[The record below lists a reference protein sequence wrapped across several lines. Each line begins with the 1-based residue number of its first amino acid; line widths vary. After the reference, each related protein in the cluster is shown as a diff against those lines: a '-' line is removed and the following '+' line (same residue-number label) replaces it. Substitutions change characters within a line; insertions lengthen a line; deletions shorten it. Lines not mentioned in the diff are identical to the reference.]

1 MVVSDLSDDPQD
13 TAGTMADL
21 QTDAEAPPPPER
33 VLAHVNRVIQTIK
46 DDKSHHAK
54 AFSQMKTDM
63 FMAMKGR
70 SKDWSEDNYK
80 ANFLGRHVKTKTSAL
95 YAKNPKATA
104 KRAERLD
111 FAVWDENPESLM
123 MAFQTVKIATDMAAA
138 AAAEP
143 PTVDPLSGATFT
155 TIPQMPPGFEEAQAL
170 IADFQQGMAYRKNAD
185 KIGKT
190 LEILFA
196 RALRDQEPIDFKTAA
211 KQMVRRACTT
221 GVGYVE
227 LNFIREMGPR
237 AGLAEQ
243 LADSRVRLD
252 HLKRLMTE
260 MSEGDITADQAEV
273 AELEA
278 SLKALAAEPEIVQRE
293 GLVFDFPASTKVIP
307 DKLCRSLVGFVGA
320 RHLTIEYLFTT
331 DEVAEMF
338 PDADLKLGYAEYDA
352 DGRSKTQPAQ
362 TEMSFTSDI
371 GDMDDG
377 EIEQQTDT
385 KGKGLVCVWKHY
397 DKPSGLVYYVADGY
411 KGWLREPASPD
422 VFVEKFW
429 PVFAL
434 TFNAVE
440 SEDALFPPS
449 DVYLLSDQQNEHN
462 RSRQGMREHREA
474 ARPRW
479 ATRKG
484 LLDDNDKNALKN
496 ANPFDVVELN
506 ADAQTPLEQLL
517 ETLPVPG
524 VDPNLYETGQFFS
537 DVQIVGGG
545 QESTYGGLAKA
556 TATESAIAANSTAAS
571 DGSSND
577 DLDSFLSMVA
587 RAASQI
593 LLREMST
600 EQVMAMCGPG
610 AAWPEMTLSEIASEL
625 FLEVE
630 AGSSGR
636 PNQAIE
642 IDNFTKMAPHI
653 MAIPGI
659 SPVELAKEALRRLD
673 DRMDLTKMLVPGLAS
688 IIAQNG
694 MATMG
699 AGGPPQPGKD
709 PNQQGAEGASNAP
722 APAGNSGEGAGPAFG
737 SNQVA

>member
-1 MVVSDLSDDPQD
+1 MAVSDLYDEPQD
-13 TAGTMADL
+13 TASTLADM
-21 QTDAEAPPPPER
+21 QSQAEAPEPPEN

-46 DDKSHHAK
+46 DDKSHHDK
-54 AFSQMKTDM
+54 AFKRMKKDM

-70 SKDWSEDNYK
+70 DTDYPEDNYK
-80 ANFLGRHVKTKTSAL
+80 ANFLGRHVKTKTAAL
-95 YAKNPKATA
+95 YAKNPKAVA

-123 MAFQTVKIATDMAAA
+123 MAFQTIQLATQMAAEA
-138 AAAEP
+138 AMQP
-143 PTVDPLSGATFT
+143 PQVDPLSGATFAT
-155 TIPQMPPGFEEAQAL
+155 VPQTPPGFEEAQQI
-170 IADFQQGMAYRKNAD
+170 IADFQQGTAYQKHVDR
-185 KIGKT
+185 IGRT

-196 RALRDQEPIDFKTAA
+196 RALRDQEPVDFKTAA

-227 LNFIREMGPR
+227 LGFVRETGPR
-237 AGLAEQ
+237 PGLNEQ
-243 LADSRVRLD
+243 LADARSRLD
-252 HLKRLMTE
+252 HLQRLMTE
-260 MSEGDITADQAEV
+260 AMEGDLTADQAET
-273 AELEA
+273 AELQA
-278 SLKALAAEPEIVQRE
+278 SLNALATEPEIVLRE

-307 DKLCRSLVGFVGA
+307 DKLCKSLVGFIGA

-338 PDADLKLGYAEYDA
+338 PDADLKLGYNEYDS
-352 DGRSKTQPAQ
+352 DGRSLTKPAQ
-362 TEMSFTSDI
+362 IEMSFNSDV
-371 GDMDDG
+371 GDMEDS
-377 EIEQQTDT
+377 EIDQATDT

-411 KGWLREPASPD
+411 KGWLREPAAPD

-440 SEDALFPPS
+440 SEDDLFPPS
-449 DVYLLSDQQNEHN
+449 DVYLLADQQNEHN
-462 RSRQGMREHREA
+462 RSRQGMREHRDA

-479 ATRKG
+479 TTRKG
-484 LLDDNDKNALKN
+484 LLDDTDKEALKH
-496 ANPFDVVELN
+496 ARPFDVVELN
-506 ADAQTPLEQLL
+506 ADAATPLEQLL
-517 ETLPVPG
+517 EPLPIPG

-571 DGSSND
+571 DGSSTD
-577 DLDSFLSMVA
+577 DLDSFLSAVA

-593 LLREMST
+593 LLREMSA
-600 EQVMAMCGPG
+600 EQVTQLVGPG
-610 AAWPEMTLSEIASEL
+610 AVWPEMTLAEIASEL

-642 IDNFTKMAPHI
+642 IDNFTKMAPHL

-659 SPVELAKEALRRLD
+659 SPTELAKEGLRRLD
-673 DRMDLTKMLVPGLAS
+673 DRMDLAKMLVPGMAS
-688 IIAQNG
+688 ILAQNG
-694 MATMG
+694 MAQAT
-699 AGGPPQPGKD
+699 ANSEPQNAPE
-709 PNQQGAEGASNAP
+709 QQGAAGASNAP
-722 APAGNSGEGAGPAFG
+722 TPGGNSGEGTGASFR
-737 SNQVA
+737 SNQV

>member
-13 TAGTMADL
+13 TAGTMAEM
-21 QTDAEAPPPPER
+21 QAGAEVPEPPER
-33 VLAHVNRVIQTIK
+33 VLAHVNRIIQTIK
-46 DDKSHHAK
+46 DDKAHHAK
-54 AFSQMKTDM
+54 AFAQMKTDM

-70 SKDWSEDNYK
+70 SKDWSESNYK
-80 ANFLGRHVKTKTSAL
+80 ANFLGRHVKTKTAAL

-123 MAFQTVKIATDMAAA
+123 MAFQTVQMAIALQQEAAA
-138 AAAEP
+138 TPPQVDAE
-143 PTVDPLSGATFT
+143 SGAVFT
-155 TIPQMPPGFEEAQAL
+155 PVPQLPPGFAEAQEI
-170 IADFQQGMAYRKNAD
+170 IADFQQGMAYRNQID
-185 KIGKT
+185 KVGKT

-196 RALRDQEPIDFKTAA
+196 RALRDQEPVDFKTAA

-227 LNFIREMGPR
+227 LGFVRETGPR
-237 AGLAEQ
+237 PGLSEQ

-252 HLKRLMTE
+252 HLNRLMTE
-260 MSEGDITADQAEV
+260 AVEGDITVDQAEV

-278 SLKALAAEPEIVQRE
+278 SLLALTNEPEIVLRE

-320 RHLTIEYLFTT
+320 RHLTIEYLFTP

-338 PDADLKLGYAEYDA
+338 PDADLKLGYNEYDA
-352 DGRSKTQPAQ
+352 DGRSMTKPAQ
-362 TEMSFTSDI
+362 IEMSYTSDI
-371 GDMDDG
+371 GDMEDG
-377 EIEQQTDT
+377 EVDQQTDT

-411 KGWLREPASPD
+411 KGWLREPAPPD

-449 DVYLLSDQQNEHN
+449 DVYLLADQQNELN
-462 RSRQGMREHREA
+462 RARQGMREHREA

-479 ATRKG
+479 GSRKG
-484 LLDDNDKNALKN
+484 LLDDDDKTALKN
-496 ANPFDVVELN
+496 AKAFDVVEINLDVQVPIEQ
-506 ADAQTPLEQLL
+506 ALES
-517 ETLPVPG
+517 LPVPG

-537 DVQIVGGG
+537 DVQIVGGA

-571 DGSSND
+571 DGSSTD
-577 DLDSFLSMVA
+577 DLDSFLTMIA
-587 RAASQI
+587 RASSQI
-593 LLREMST
+593 LLREMSA
-600 EQVMAMCGPG
+600 EQVMKIAGPG
-610 AAWPEMTLSEIASEL
+610 ASWPEMTLADIASEL

-636 PNQAIE
+636 PNQAVE
-642 IDNFTKMAPHI
+642 IDNFTKMAPHL

-659 SPVELAKEALRRLD
+659 SPTELAKEGLRRLD
-673 DRMDLTKMLVPGLAS
+673 DRMDLSKMLAPGLAS
-688 IIAQNG
+688 IVAQNG
-694 MATMG
+694 MATM
-699 AGGPPQPGKD
+699 APGPQGND
-709 PNQQGAEGASNAP
+709 PNMQGAQGRNNVPAAPQRQSPGTGA
-722 APAGNSGEGAGPAFG
+722 AFG
-737 SNQVA
+737 SNQVD

>member
-13 TAGTMADL
+13 TAGSMAEM
-21 QTDAEAPPPPER
+21 QVAAEAPEPPER
-33 VLAHVNRVIQTIK
+33 VLKHVARITQTIK
-46 DDKSHHAK
+46 DDKEHHSK
-54 AFSQMKTDM
+54 AFTQMKTDM

-80 ANFLGRHVKTKTSAL
+80 ANFLGRHVKTKTAAL

-123 MAFQTVKIATDMAAA
+123 MAFQTVQLAVVMQQEAAA
-138 AAAEP
+138 QP
-143 PTVDPLSGATFT
+143 PEIDPVSGATFT
-155 TIPQMPPGFEEAQAL
+155 TVPQMPPGFEEAQAI
-170 IADFQQGMAYRKNAD
+170 IADFQQGTAYRKEIE

-227 LNFIREMGPR
+227 LGFIRELGPR
-237 AGLAEQ
+237 SGLSEQ

-260 MSEGDITADQAEV
+260 MSEGDITIDQAEV
-273 AELEA
+273 SELEA
-278 SLKALAAEPEIVQRE
+278 SLLALQNEPEIVQRE

-307 DKLCRSLVGFVGA
+307 DKLCRSLVGFIGA

-331 DEVAEMF
+331 DEVKEMF
-338 PDADLKLGYAEYDA
+338 PDADLKLGYNEYDA
-352 DGRSKTQPAQ
+352 DGRSLTKPAQ
-362 TEMSFTSDI
+362 IEMTFSSDV
-371 GDMDDG
+371 GDMEDG
-377 EIEQQTDT
+377 EIDQATDT

-411 KGWLREPASPD
+411 KGWLREPAAPD

-462 RSRQGMREHREA
+462 RSRQGMREHRDA

-484 LLDDNDKNALKN
+484 LLDDNDKEALKN
-496 ANPFDVVELN
+496 AKPFDVVELN
-506 ADAQTPLEQLL
+506 ADAATPLEQIL
-517 ETLPVPG
+517 EPLPVPG

-571 DGSSND
+571 DGSSTD
-577 DLDSFLSMVA
+577 DLDSFLTMVA
-587 RAASQI
+587 RASSQI
-593 LLREMST
+593 LLNEMSA
-600 EQVMAMCGPG
+600 EQVMAICGPG
-610 AAWPEMTLSEIASEL
+610 ASWPEMTLAQIASEL

-694 MATMG
+694 MAT
-699 AGGPPQPGKD
+699 AGSGQPASD
-709 PNQQGAEGASNAP
+709 PSMQGAEGSDKTPAAPQSESPGSQAS
-722 APAGNSGEGAGPAFG
+722 FG